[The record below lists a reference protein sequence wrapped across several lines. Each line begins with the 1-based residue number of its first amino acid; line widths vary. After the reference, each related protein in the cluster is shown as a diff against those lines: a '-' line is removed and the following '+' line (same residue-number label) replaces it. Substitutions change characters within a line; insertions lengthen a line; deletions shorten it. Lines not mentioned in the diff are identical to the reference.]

1 MFGTPLKHRKSR
13 AAPPSAKTEKLLPRP
28 TLTTERG
35 GGPGGR
41 EGDTGCCVGGH
52 RCVLVRPH
60 FPPLDRRQC
69 SFPAGG
75 PGSGGVMSQ
84 QEMNE
89 VIVGRGGGGGGGEA
103 GWTWPASE

>member
-1 MFGTPLKHRKSR
+1 MW
-13 AAPPSAKTEKLLPRP
+13 A
-28 TLTTERG
+28 
-35 GGPGGR
+35 
-41 EGDTGCCVGGH
+41 DTGVSLSAH
-52 RCVLVRPH
+52 TS
-60 FPPLDRRQC
+60 PPLDRRQC
-69 SFPAGG
+69 SFPVGG